1 MREIFSGIKTQLND
15 KGVILIDK
23 VGANRSGGMPFFK
36 KGIQY
41 QRDAQEGLTELLENL
56 LKELGF
62 HLDKRIFD
70 EQKDITKSE
79 AIETIKN
86 KSISCLSAL
95 SEEDIAEGI
104 EEVER
109 EFDDVITY
117 RVPRELI
124 IASKH

>member
-1 MREIFSGIKTQLND
+1 MYPAL
-15 KGVILIDK
+15 V
-23 VGANRSGGMPFFK
+23 
-36 KGIQY
+36 
-41 QRDAQEGLTELLENL
+41 
-56 LKELGF
+56 ELGPSSF
-62 HLDKRIFD
+62 TMDKRIFD

-109 EFDDVITY
+109 EFDDVITL
-117 RVPRELI
+117 RVTRELI